1 MAPFLLLRGLTSK
14 MAPEIFYSVTPQP
27 FWYVVQVILRR
38 PTMSVETNYY
48 KFCTT
53 CFLRITVVQASSV
66 RVKPISS

>member
-1 MAPFLLLRGLTSK
+1 MAL
-14 MAPEIFYSVTPQP
+14 EIFYSVTPQR
-27 FWYVVQVILRR
+27 FWYVVQVILRQ

-53 CFLRITVVQASSV
+53 CFQHITVVQASSV